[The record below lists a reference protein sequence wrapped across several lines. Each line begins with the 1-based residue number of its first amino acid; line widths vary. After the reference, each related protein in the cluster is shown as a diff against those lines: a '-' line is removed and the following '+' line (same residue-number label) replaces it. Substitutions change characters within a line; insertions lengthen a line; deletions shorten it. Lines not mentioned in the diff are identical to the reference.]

1 MESDSQKKIA
11 NSEYRV
17 IWHPFC
23 KEDLSEINRGI
34 AEGLMRNV
42 DYKLSQAPLL
52 IGSPLKGMPKL
63 IYKVGYTQ
71 KYRVLYIVNQ
81 KAKEVWVL
89 AVKNRDTVYKAH
101 QFQHMVN
108 LANNLHTAWRKHS

>member
-1 MESDSQKKIA
+1 MEPEPQKKIT

-17 IWHPFC
+17 VWHPSC
-23 KEDLSEINRGI
+23 KEDLSEIGPGI
-34 AEGLMRNV
+34 VDGLVRNV

-52 IGSPLKGMPKL
+52 IESPLKGTSKL
-63 IYKVGYTQ
+63 IYKVCYTQ
-71 KYRVLYIVNQ
+71 KYRVLYTVNH

-101 QFQHMVN
+101 KFQHMVH
-108 LANNLHTAWRKHS
+108 LADTLHAAWRKHV